1 MPEFVKL
8 LAAINEE
15 KTPPQRTRVIVCEIL
30 GRVGPKAKEAV
41 PELVRVFEAPND
53 PDARL
58 AAILACSRIGKTSV
72 GPLVTALR
80 HEKAPV
86 RAGAAEALG
95 KIGAAAKEDAL
106 PELLRLSEN
115 EQDGEALGQVQKA
128 LKRLEKDDR

>member
-1 MPEFVKL
+1 VPEFVKL
-8 LAAINEE
+8 LAAVNGE

-30 GRVGPKAKEAV
+30 GRVGPKAKEGVAELIQVFAV
-41 PELVRVFEAPND
+41 TDD

-115 EQDGEALGQVQKA
+115 EQNGEVREQVQKA